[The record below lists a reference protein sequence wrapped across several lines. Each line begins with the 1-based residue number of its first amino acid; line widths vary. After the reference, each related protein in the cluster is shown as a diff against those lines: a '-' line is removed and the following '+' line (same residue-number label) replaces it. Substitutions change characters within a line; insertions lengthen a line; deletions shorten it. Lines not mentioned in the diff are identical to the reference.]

1 MRVSVRAIGLRSR
14 IYVSDSVS
22 CTESEDSSSRD
33 ASTTSASLRCDSPML
48 RNCMR
53 PRVLIVDDE
62 APARERLRSL
72 LTELDQVDVIGEADT
87 GEEAVLR
94 AAELAPDVVLLDVRM
109 PGIDGIEAAKH
120 MNVLEQP
127 PAVIFT
133 TAFDEYAMKAFDAQ
147 AVGYLLKPIRKEK
160 LAAALAHASRL
171 TQPLLQ
177 KIAET
182 RSHIAVRYRE
192 GLRLIPVEDVQ
203 YFFAEQKYTT
213 VKHLKGEDLIEDSLR
228 SLEDEFGSAFVRAHR
243 NALVSVRYLEGIER
257 NSDGQYFVRLRGC
270 EAPLQVS
277 RRMASELRERFRI

>member
-1 MRVSVRAIGLRSR
+1 
-14 IYVSDSVS
+14 
-22 CTESEDSSSRD
+22 
-33 ASTTSASLRCDSPML
+33 
-48 RNCMR
+48 MR

-72 LTELDQVDVIGEADT
+72 LVELDQVDVIGEAVT
-87 GEEAVLR
+87 GEEAVQR

-160 LAAALAHASRL
+160 LAAALTHASRL
-171 TQPLLQ
+171 SRPQLQ
-177 KIAET
+177 KIADPARA
-182 RSHIAVRYRE
+182 RSHIAVRHRE
-192 GLRLIPVEDVQ
+192 GLRLIPLGEVQ
-203 YFFAEQKYTT
+203 FFFAEQKYTT
-213 VKHLKGEDLIEDSLR
+213 VRHLKGEDLIEDSLR
-228 SLEDEFGSAFVRAHR
+228 ALEEEFGTAFVRIHR
-243 NALVSVRYLEGIER
+243 NALVSVHYLEGIDR
-257 NSDGQYFVRLRGC
+257 NADGQYFVRLRGC